1 MREIVTDYLVVG
13 AGVSGMAFTDA
24 LLAGSDARVVLVDRR
39 HRPGGHWL
47 DAYPF
52 VRLHQPSAN
61 YGVTSRRLGSDR
73 IDQSGI
79 NAGFYERA
87 SAPEICEYFLRV
99 LESDFDDSGRVQFL
113 PMSDYRGED
122 ADGHHVV
129 SLLTGTDTVIRAH
142 TFVDATYVESEIPV
156 RHQLPFTFDDDVHLI
171 PPNDLVDLAE
181 PPGGFTIIGGGKTAM
196 DTCTWLFTAGVDPD
210 RIRWIRPRDAW
221 LFNRAWVQPLDL
233 VGSFMQLQAR
243 WVEAAAE
250 TTDGRDFAHRL
261 ESVGAFLR
269 TDADV
274 EPRLFRG
281 ATISSS
287 EIDSLRSIEQVVRK
301 GKVRHIGSRHIALDE
316 GEVATEPDRIYIDCT
331 AAGVRSTV
339 KQPVFAPG
347 RITLQYVTIGFIPWS
362 AATVGAVE
370 VARDDLE
377 EKNRLCPPVTFTGD
391 IDDVLGLAHAGMCG
405 IFARAAEPD
414 LAAWTDSC
422 RLNPASAAASRSDDP
437 AVVEAYT
444 SVATHMEGALRN
456 LAEHAARSIPAQ
468 QRPLTGSRVAA
479 GPGQEPDLR

>member
-1 MREIVTDYLVVG
+1 MREIETDYLVVG
-13 AGVSGMAFTDA
+13 AGASGMAFTDA
-24 LLAGSDARVVLVDRR
+24 LLANSDARIVLVDRR

-52 VRLHQPSAN
+52 VSLHQPSAN
-61 YGVTSRRLGSDR
+61 YGVSSRRLGEDR
-73 IDQSGI
+73 ICESGI

-87 SAPEICEYFLRV
+87 SAPEICDYFLRV
-99 LESDFDDSGRVQFL
+99 LEGDFAHSGRVRFL
-113 PMSDYRGED
+113 GMCDYRGQD
-122 ADGHHVV
+122 VDGHHVV
-129 SLLTGTDTVIRAH
+129 SLLTGADTVIHAR
-142 TFVDATYVESEIPV
+142 TFVDATYVESEIPS
-156 RHQLPFTFDDDVHLI
+156 RHQLSFTVDEDVRLI

-196 DTCTWLFTAGVDPD
+196 DTCTWLFTADVDPD
-210 RIRWIRPRDAW
+210 RIQWIRPRDAW

-233 VGSFMQLQAR
+233 VGSYMQMQAR

-250 TTDGRDFAHRL
+250 ATDGRDFARRL
-261 ESVGAFLR
+261 EAHDAFLR

-281 ATISSS
+281 ATISTS
-287 EIDSLRSIEQVVRK
+287 EIESLRSIEQVVRK
-301 GKVRHIGSRHIALDE
+301 GKVRHLGSHRIVMDD
-316 GEVATEPDRIYIDCT
+316 GEVATEPDQVYVDCT

-362 AATVGAVE
+362 AATVGMVE
-370 VARDDLE
+370 ATRDDVD

-391 IDDVLGLAHAGMCG
+391 IDDVFALAHGGMTG

-422 RLNPASAAASRSDDP
+422 RLNPASAAGTHADDP
-437 AVVEAYT
+437 QVVEAFT
-444 SVATHMEGALRN
+444 SLATHLEDAMRN
-456 LAEHAARSIPAQ
+456 LSDHVARPVPAQ
-468 QRPLTGSRVAA
+468 DRSLAPVFDQTTS
-479 GPGQEPDLR
+479 